1 MNRGSQSYERYSRAR
16 RRHHQRQGDLGGS
29 TSEHSGPKLRSSC
42 DHCVC
47 AVASARLGFLVRWP
61 ALPLLVHATDRKPQQ
76 PMSTTSATFDLT
88 AHGITVTTVHHNL
101 PSSALYEHAI
111 LFVTVLP
118 LMLIGIFA
126 RAVLKMNF
134 M

>member
-1 MNRGSQSYERYSRAR
+1 
-16 RRHHQRQGDLGGS
+16 
-29 TSEHSGPKLRSSC
+29 
-42 DHCVC
+42 
-47 AVASARLGFLVRWP
+47 
-61 ALPLLVHATDRKPQQ
+61 
-76 PMSTTSATFDLT
+76 MSTTPATFDLT
-88 AHGITVTTVHHNL
+88 AYGITVTTVHHNL

-134 M
+134 MDLSGLLAGSMTDPPALAFASNIADSDAPTVAYATVYPLTTLLRILSAQVLAIVLFR